1 LLIPRKYTLFPQVT
15 HKKTVNS
22 EGTSAPARQSKFC
35 KSRFNPALHI
45 HLRITLLF
53 CAITFFAEK
62 NCHMSDLTKPINI
75 RFAVIVA
82 IGILL
87 PLRFSMAAI
96 PDMIGDKEVPSLAP
110 LVREAS
116 PAVVNIATK
125 GTVSAMRNPFAEEFQ
140 RFFGTPPQQQQG
152 RREVRS
158 AGSGVIVDAKQGYIL
173 TNHHV
178 VENADE
184 IEILLADN
192 SILKAKIV
200 GSDSGT
206 DIAVVQVEDTAKLE
220 QMPLGNSDLIEVGD
234 FVVAIGN
241 PFGLSH
247 TVTSGIVSALG
258 RTGLSRDGYEDFIQT
273 DASINPGNSGGALI
287 NLKGELIGINS
298 AIFSG
303 SGGNIGIGFAIPVN
317 IAKSIMAQLIEFGEV
332 HRGLLGVSIS
342 DFNVDTAE
350 AFGIEDVEGALVQEV
365 VSGSAAEEAGIK
377 VGDVIVAVD
386 KKPISSASDLRTT
399 IGLRRTGET
408 VRIEVIREGKSR
420 TLNATLTELTSSQQM
435 AAADVHPNLDGAELG
450 DYDGTGQEFADQG
463 VLVTSVEPGSPAF
476 LRGLRANDIIITVN
490 RTRVRTLDDLGE
502 AAEGQSLLVLGLR
515 RGPRDLLL
523 QIR

>member
-1 LLIPRKYTLFPQVT
+1 MFRLIKSNTPRIFI
-15 HKKTVNS
+15 
-22 EGTSAPARQSKFC
+22 GAAIC
-35 KSRFNPALHI
+35 
-45 HLRITLLF
+45 TLLL
-53 CAITFFAEK
+53 
-62 NCHMSDLTKPINI
+62 SQ
-75 RFAVIVA
+75 VA
-82 IGILL
+82 TAAL
-87 PLRFSMAAI
+87 PQK
-96 PDMIGDKEVPSLAP
+96 IGDDDIPSLAP
-110 LVREAS
+110 LVRQAS

-125 GTVSAMRNPFAEEFQ
+125 GTVAAMRNPFPEEFQ
-140 RFFGTPPQQQQG
+140 RFFGGPPQQQRQ
-152 RREVRS
+152 REVRS

-184 IEILLADN
+184 IEIFLADN
-192 SILKAKIV
+192 TSLKAKVV
-200 GSDSGT
+200 GSDAGT
-206 DIAVVQVEDTAKLE
+206 DIAVVQVEETDKLA
-220 QMPLGNSDLIEVGD
+220 QMPLGNSDLLEVGD

-287 NLKGELIGINS
+287 NLRGELIGINS

-303 SGGNIGIGFAIPVN
+303 GGGNIGIGFAIPVN

-342 DFNVDTAE
+342 DFNADTAE
-350 AFGIEDVEGALVQEV
+350 AFGIEDIEGALVQEV
-365 VSGSAAEEAGIK
+365 VSGSATEDAGIK

-386 KKPISSASDLRTT
+386 DKTVDSASELRTT

-408 VRIEVIREGKSR
+408 VRIKVVRDGKNQ
-420 TLNATLTELTSSQQM
+420 TLKATLTELTSSQQM
-435 AAADVHPNLDGAELG
+435 AAVDINANLSGAELE
-450 DYDGTGQEFADQG
+450 DYAGSGQEYTDLG
-463 VLVTSVEPGSPAF
+463 VLIAAVEPGSPAF
-476 LRGLRANDIIITVN
+476 LRGLRANDIIIAVN
-490 RTRVRTLDDLGE
+490 NNRVRNLDELAE
-502 AAEGQSLLVLGLR
+502 AAEGQSLLVLELR
-515 RGPRDLLL
+515 RGGRELLL